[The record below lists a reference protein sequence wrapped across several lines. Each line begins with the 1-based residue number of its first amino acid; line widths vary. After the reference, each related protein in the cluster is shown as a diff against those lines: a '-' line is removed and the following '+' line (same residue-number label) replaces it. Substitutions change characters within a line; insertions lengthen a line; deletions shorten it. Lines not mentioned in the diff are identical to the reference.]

1 MRSDHE
7 VLLKVNG
14 EEYKVFIERE
24 WEWDGGEAV
33 DDNAEPMYVNDVPI
47 EFLIIGFADQV
58 REAVD
63 KWITGHE
70 PPRREPPEYELE
82 PKEEV

>member
-33 DDNAEPMYVNDVPI
+33 NDSAEPTYVNNVPI
-47 EFLIIGFADQV
+47 ECFHTTFAGQV

-63 KWITGHE
+63 KWTAENE
-70 PPRREPPEYELE
+70 PPRREPPEYEWE
-82 PKEEV
+82 PKEKR